1 MPYSQSLNL
10 APSLLSVLSRYL
22 IHFERRVK
30 REMKILIVDDNQDLA
45 FLIKCMLED
54 EGYEVRAAENGRDGY
69 SAYLLFDPD
78 LVLTD
83 IQMPEKNGLEL
94 MREIRFH
101 NPGVRTIYMSG
112 DLSQYEPPLE
122 EEKEKYH
129 VGVLEK
135 PFSKH
140 ELISLL
146 SRS

>member
-1 MPYSQSLNL
+1 
-10 APSLLSVLSRYL
+10 
-22 IHFERRVK
+22 
-30 REMKILIVDDNQDLA
+30 MKILIVDDNQDLA
-45 FLIKCMLED
+45 FLIKWMLEE
-54 EGYEVRAAENGRDGY
+54 EGYEVRSAVNGTDGY
-69 SAYLLFDPD
+69 SAYLLFNPD

-94 MREIRFH
+94 MKEIRCH

-135 PFSKH
+135 PFSRH

-146 SRS
+146 SRP

>member
-1 MPYSQSLNL
+1 LPLI
-10 APSLLSVLSRYL
+10 LSVYSILFHKESD
-22 IHFERRVK
+22 E
-30 REMKILIVDDNQDLA
+30 EMKILIVDDNQDLA
-45 FLIKCMLED
+45 FLIKWMLED
-54 EGYEVRAAENGRDGY
+54 EGYEVRSAVNGRDGY
-69 SAYLLFDPD
+69 SAYLLFNPD

-94 MREIRFH
+94 VKEIRCH

-112 DLSQYEPPLE
+112 DLTQYGPPLE